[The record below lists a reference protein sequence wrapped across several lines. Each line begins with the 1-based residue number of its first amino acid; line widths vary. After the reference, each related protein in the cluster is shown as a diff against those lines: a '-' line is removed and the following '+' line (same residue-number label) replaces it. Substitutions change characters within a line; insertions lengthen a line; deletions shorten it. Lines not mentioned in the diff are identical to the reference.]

1 MRGKRGM
8 EGEGAREA
16 GKVGR
21 EMKKGW
27 GRTMDRRK
35 YSRSRRDVSGRQNR
49 DADYSVG

>member
-8 EGEGAREA
+8 EGEGASEA

-27 GRTMDRRK
+27 GRTMD
-35 YSRSRRDVSGRQNR
+35 SR
-49 DADYSVG
+49 